1 MSNGTDE
8 QMCCAAGVCC
18 GDGDEIVA
26 LSQRLQ
32 NNDGSLTEA
41 QATEAAEYLHHHFTL
56 VPESF
61 GLKQFIRK
69 IQEHPYSE

>member
-1 MSNGTDE
+1 
-8 QMCCAAGVCC
+8 
-18 GDGDEIVA
+18 VA
-26 LSQRLQ
+26 RSHRLQ
-32 NNDGSLTEA
+32 INEGSLTVAE
-41 QATEAAEYLHHHFTL
+41 ATEAAEYLHHHFTL